1 MRVRLLGPVELAAG
15 QQPLDLGG
23 PRQRVALAVLG
34 LNVNRVTS
42 VDHLID
48 AIWGEAP
55 PPTARAQIQVC
66 ISSLRKR
73 FADAGRPEAI
83 KTRSPGYLLDVDS
96 SEVDSLEFGELV
108 SAAQQDTEAGRIAT
122 AAATLRT
129 ALGLWRG
136 PALDGVTSDLVR
148 HEAAVLNDRRLTVLE
163 ERFRLDLLL
172 GRHEEANA
180 ELPALI
186 GVHPLRERLH
196 GLLMVALYRAGRQ
209 AEALEVFQRARALL
223 VEEIGIEPGPELREL
238 EHAILNR
245 SPSLDLAPVDLALP
259 VDEPAQPPVT
269 PRQLPTTIGDFT
281 GRDGLLDEIR
291 RLVGAEP
298 GLAVPIVAISGR
310 GGVGKS
316 ALAIHAAHE
325 LGQHFPDGH
334 LYVDLHAPESDDR
347 TPALLAR
354 FLRALGV
361 PATSVPDG
369 ADERAELY
377 RSRLAGR
384 RVLVVLDGV
393 RDEAQVRPLLP
404 GSPTCA
410 VIATS
415 RSRLSGLPGAL
426 CLDIGVFS
434 PEGALVLLGRI
445 IGVDR
450 VRAEP
455 EAAAELVALCDGL
468 PLALRIAGARLAS
481 RAHWRIDGLVRRLRD
496 EQRRLDELSHR
507 GLEIRSN
514 IGLTYQSL
522 SDVAQRLFRLFSL
535 VQAPDSPAWVAAALL
550 DVDLAT
556 AEDTLDGLVEAQ
568 AMETV
573 HYPDSP
579 QPRYR
584 FHELIRAYA
593 REQLLEVESAA
604 ARDAALARMLGG
616 WMALAEEA
624 HRREYGGDYTVVHGS
639 ASRWRLPSELSAEI
653 IGTPMTWWDGER
665 HALVAAVRQAAGAG
679 MDELC
684 WDLALTSVT
693 LFEAKG
699 YFDDWRE
706 TAGLALDAASRA
718 GNRAGSA
725 AAQYSLGTLHMF
737 QTRTAE
743 AADCFRTALAL
754 FEAVGNTH
762 GRALVLRNA
771 AHVDGI
777 RGDNDAMLA
786 KYDEALEI
794 MALVGDRIGEAHIRR
809 SLAGWWLGQGQTAR
823 ARGLLELALGISRQE
838 RCLRVEA
845 QVLHRFAELH
855 VAVERFDLAREA
867 LHRVLRIVRNIG
879 DQIGEAHAVYGLGVV
894 RQREGRLDAAATT
907 MAHALDLS
915 RRLGERLVE
924 ARSRYGLGEIA
935 LLRADFLL
943 AATHLQ
949 VARTLF
955 AELGSTAWL
964 ERTCGLLSEVEVGA
978 PS

>member
-1 MRVRLLGPVELAAG
+1 MRVRLLGPVELTAD
-15 QQPLDLGG
+15 QHPLDLGG

-73 FADAGRPEAI
+73 FGEAGRPDAI
-83 KTRSPGYLLDVDS
+83 KTRSPGYVLELDS

-108 SAAQQDTEAGRIAT
+108 AVAQQDAEAGRTAA

-136 PALDGVTSDLVR
+136 PALDGVTSDLLR
-148 HEAAVLNDRRLTVLE
+148 HEATVLNDRRLTVLE

-186 GVHPLRERLH
+186 GVHPLRERLY
-196 GLLMVALYRAGRQ
+196 GLLMVALYRSGRQ

-223 VEEIGIEPGPELREL
+223 VEEIGIEPGPELCEL

-245 SPSLDLAPVDLALP
+245 SPALDLAPVDLAAP
-259 VDEPAQPPVT
+259 EPETRVT

-291 RLVGAEP
+291 RLVGAEA

-369 ADERAELY
+369 AEERAELY
-377 RSRLAGR
+377 RSRLADK
-384 RVLVVLDGV
+384 RVLLVLDGV
-393 RDEAQVRPLLP
+393 RDEAQVWPLLP

-415 RSRLSGLPGAL
+415 RSRLSGVPGAL
-426 CLDIGVFS
+426 CLDVGVFS
-434 PEGALVLLGRI
+434 PDGGLELLGRI
-445 IGVDR
+445 IGADR
-450 VRAEP
+450 VQAEP

-514 IGLTYQSL
+514 IGLTYQALPS
-522 SDVAQRLFRLFSL
+522 VAQRLFRLFSL

-556 AEDTLDGLVEAQ
+556 AEDILDALVEAQ

-573 HYPDSP
+573 QYPDSP
-579 QPRYR
+579 HPRYR

-593 REQLLEVESAA
+593 REQLLDVESTVD
-604 ARDAALARMLGG
+604 RDAALARMLGG

-624 HRREYGGDYTVVHGS
+624 HRREYGGDYTVIHGT
-639 ASRWRLPSELSAEI
+639 AARWRLPAEVSAEI
-653 IGTPMTWWDGER
+653 IGTPMTWWDSER
-665 HALVAAVRQAAGAG
+665 HALVAAVRQAAEAG

-706 TAGLALDAASRA
+706 TACHALGASSEA
-718 GNRAGSA
+718 GNRTGTA

-743 AADCFRTALAL
+743 AANCFRAALML
-754 FEAVGNTH
+754 FEAVGNMH
-762 GRALVLRNA
+762 GQALVLRNA

-777 RGDNDAMLA
+777 RGDNEAMLA

-794 MALVGDRIGEAHIRR
+794 MPLVGDRIGEAHIQR
-809 SLAGWWLGQGQTAR
+809 SLAGWWLGQGQTTR
-823 ARGLLELALGISRQE
+823 ARGLLEQALSISRQE
-838 RCLRVEA
+838 HCLRVEA

-879 DQIGEAHAVYGLGVV
+879 DQIGEAYAVYGLGVV

-924 ARSRYGLGEIA
+924 ARSRYALGEIA
-935 LLRADFLL
+935 LLRADFML
-943 AATHLQ
+943 ASTHLQ
-949 VARTLF
+949 AARTLF
-955 AELGSTAWL
+955 AALGSTVWL
-964 ERTCGLLSEVEVGA
+964 DRTLGLLDEVEVGV